1 MAPIKK
7 TIRQRRTDKFNKR
20 ILDEWGEKWLDFI
33 INFRELENVSC
44 NDWQMITRNKNIT
57 MNVIENHPEYRWDIP
72 SIICNPNL
80 TQEFI
85 ENHPEIE
92 MSNDHR
98 TIICHID
105 KPELYLE
112 CDYSSRYA
120 ADNELPVLS
129 YLYRNKKFTFE
140 FALKYF
146 PSEVANPNSSI
157 WHHLS
162 VITHIKTIEENKF
175 LYWHWRSG
183 VSQNKS
189 LTTQY
194 LEKCIHEGLD
204 LDYHFIS
211 QSKAL
216 TIDLVKRFRDKPWS
230 WGCISM
236 NSTITMHDIE
246 ENINLPWKWEKILE
260 NPNITS
266 EFITNFRDKYFH
278 YTDNAVCRKI
288 GKTISIN
295 EIMIFANRS
304 NNRDLDT
311 FTYEPISLSVHCG
324 QIVINGLGLTLF
336 TEETFTPLSLNN
348 NLRFSMINKKHP
360 WKFYGFMH
368 NTFNVEKEAFI
379 AKRTR
384 EYMAVYCIQ
393 QHYLSALCNPYTEIG
408 VRQIRKDYDKYFNED
423 GSIKRY

>member
-1 MAPIKK
+1 MAPVRK
-7 TIRQRRTDKFNKR
+7 TIRQKRANSFNKR

-33 INFRELENVSC
+33 INFRELEKVSY

-57 MNVIENHPEYRWDIP
+57 MNVIENHPEYPWDIL
-72 SIICNPNL
+72 SIICNHNL

-85 ENHPEIE
+85 EKHPEIE
-92 MSNDHR
+92 ISCNYR
-98 TIICHID
+98 TIIGHID

-129 YLYRNKKFTFE
+129 YLSRNKKFTFE

-194 LEKCIHEGLD
+194 LEKCILEGLD

-216 TIDLVKRFRDKPWS
+216 TIDLVKRFIDKPWS
-230 WGCISM
+230 WKCISM
-236 NSTITMHDIE
+236 NSAITMHDIE
-246 ENINLPWKWEKILE
+246 ENRQLPWKWEKILE

-266 EFITNFRDKYFH
+266 KFITKRKYYLTHH
-278 YTDNAVCRKI
+278 YTHGDICRKI

-295 EIMIFANRS
+295 EINGNKLA
-304 NNRDLDT
+304 
-311 FTYEPISLSVHCG
+311 Y
-324 QIVINGLGLTLF
+324 IN
-336 TEETFTPLSLNN
+336 SD
-348 NLRFSMINKKHP
+348 SKK
-360 WKFYGFMH
+360 YLEV
-368 NTFNVEKEAFI
+368 VENYIE
-379 AKRTR
+379 
-384 EYMAVYCIQ
+384 
-393 QHYLSALCNPYTEIG
+393 
-408 VRQIRKDYDKYFNED
+408 
-423 GSIKRY
+423 